1 MGFEGLRRAL
11 GPKIHEGYP
20 AKERELGRDLL
31 RQLEK
36 MVMLRTIDTLWKDPL
51 LGMDSLREGI
61 GLRGYGQKDP
71 LIEYKREAFDMFAA
85 MMDRCER
92 EVLEHLFRVQIV
104 QGEQPP
110 PVQARSRRPPQ
121 LKLNRGE
128 DAGGGN
134 GDKTVR
140 RTGEKVG
147 RNDPCPCRSGEE
159 DKKGHGG

>member
-1 MGFEGLRRAL
+1 LVR
-11 GPKIHEGYP
+11 KIHEAYA

-36 MVMLRTIDTLWKDPL
+36 MVMLRTIDTLWKDHL

-92 EVLEHLFRVQIV
+92 DVLEHLFRVQIV

-110 PVQARSRRPPQ
+110 PVQTRPRRPPQ

-128 DAGGGN
+128 DTGGGN

-147 RNDPCPCRSGEE
+147 RNDPCPCGSG
-159 DKKGHGG
+159 KKYKKCHGA